1 MRRIA
6 ALALALAIGMAASSS
21 MLAYADPPEGHGRGH
36 EHEDHD
42 GHYYA
47 PRYEPP
53 PGYAHHGWARGEVL
67 PPHYHDDR
75 YVVVDYGHYGLR
87 PPPQGYHWVRVD
99 NDVVL
104 VAIASGV
111 VADVMLNLL
120 YN

>member
-1 MRRIA
+1 
-6 ALALALAIGMAASSS
+6 